1 MAKRGRPKKVETHF
15 KELLQDIIPIDDM
28 FEEDEAKVFKK
39 LVETYLKDFDESQL
53 SANDM
58 DDIMCVASNKVMEFR
73 LMKTAKTDTDKIVD
87 ISAALDKLRKQNEKL
102 KESLATRRRDR
113 IDPRKYTGFSMID
126 LAAAYDK
133 EKKEESFAKATAFI
147 EEEKKVKK
155 SPLLVGNREDQD
167 ASIITLGGGKK

>member
-28 FEEDEAKVFKK
+28 FEPAEARVFNK

-53 SANDM
+53 SANDI

-87 ISAALDKLRKQNEKL
+87 ISASLDKLRKQTEKL

-126 LAAAYDK
+126 LAASYDK
-133 EKKEESFAKATAFI
+133 VKKEESFAVATAFVK
-147 EEEKKVKK
+147 EEQKIKK

-167 ASIITLGGGKK
+167 ASISNIENSKK